1 MASKAIPLFKFVGT
15 VSLGLLTGVSY
26 AVSRLALPALLEL
39 PSASSARASLTHL
52 AASLQTS
59 LVALS
64 SLAAA
69 PLALAYAFA
78 PPRARH
84 PYLVYAS
91 LLAVLSAAAP
101 RLLLGPAGLVAPT
114 AATTT
119 TATSRPTNSKNKTST
134 SAAAARAR
142 SMEASYEVLGD
153 VHSEPASEED
163 VDEPVNGEDVRVH
176 VQGLARAYAIQAS
189 LAALGFAMSVVGL
202 WGDGAT
208 VVIVS

>member
-39 PSASSARASLTHL
+39 PSASSARASLSHL

-59 LVALS
+59 LIALS

-114 AATTT
+114 TTT
-119 TATSRPTNSKNKTST
+119 TTRPANSKNKTST

-176 VQGLARAYAIQAS
+176 VQGLARAYAIQAG

>member
-39 PSASSARASLTHL
+39 PSASSARASLTRL

-101 RLLLGPAGLVAPT
+101 RLLLGPAGLAP
-114 AATTT
+114 ATTS
-119 TATSRPTNSKNKTST
+119 TSAPRSASSKNKTST
-134 SAAAARAR
+134 SAAARAR

-176 VQGLARAYAIQAS
+176 VQGLARAYAIQAG

>member
-1 MASKAIPLFKFVGT
+1 MAYKAIPLFKFVGT

-39 PSASSARASLTHL
+39 PSASSARASLTRL

-101 RLLLGPAGLVAPT
+101 RLLLGPAGLAPAT
-114 AATTT
+114 AS
-119 TATSRPTNSKNKTST
+119 TSAPRSASSKNKTST
-134 SAAAARAR
+134 SAAARAR

-176 VQGLARAYAIQAS
+176 VQSLARAYAIQAG

>member
-39 PSASSARASLTHL
+39 PSASSARASLAHL

-69 PLALAYAFA
+69 PLALAYAVA

-101 RLLLGPAGLVAPT
+101 RLLLGPAGLAP
-114 AATTT
+114 ATTPRS
-119 TATSRPTNSKNKTST
+119 ASSKNKTST
-134 SAAAARAR
+134 SAGAARAR
-142 SMEASYEVLGD
+142 SLEASYEVLGD

-176 VQGLARAYAIQAS
+176 VQGLARAYAIQAG

>member
-39 PSASSARASLTHL
+39 PSASSARASLSHL

-69 PLALAYAFA
+69 PLALAYACA

-101 RLLLGPAGLVAPT
+101 RLLLGPAGLVAP
-114 AATTT
+114 ATTT
-119 TATSRPTNSKNKTST
+119 TTTSRPAISKNKTST

-176 VQGLARAYAIQAS
+176 VQGLARAYAIQAG

>member
-39 PSASSARASLTHL
+39 PSASSARASLTRL

-101 RLLLGPAGLVAPT
+101 RLLLGPAGLAP
-114 AATTT
+114 ATTS
-119 TATSRPTNSKNKTST
+119 TSAPRPASSKNKTST
-134 SAAAARAR
+134 SAAARAR

-176 VQGLARAYAIQAS
+176 VQGLARAYAIQAG

>member
-39 PSASSARASLTHL
+39 PSASSARASLTRL

-101 RLLLGPAGLVAPT
+101 RLLLGPAGLAP
-114 AATTT
+114 ATTST
-119 TATSRPTNSKNKTST
+119 TSAPRSASSKNKTST
-134 SAAAARAR
+134 SAAARAR

-176 VQGLARAYAIQAS
+176 VQGLARAYAIQAG

>member
-39 PSASSARASLTHL
+39 PSASSARASLAHL

-101 RLLLGPAGLVAPT
+101 RLLLGRAGLVAPT
-114 AATTT
+114 ATT
-119 TATSRPTNSKNKTST
+119 TATTRPANSKNKTST

-176 VQGLARAYAIQAS
+176 VQGLARAYTVQAG

>member
-39 PSASSARASLTHL
+39 PSASSARASLSHL

-59 LVALS
+59 LIALS

-101 RLLLGPAGLVAPT
+101 RLLLGSAGLVAPT
-114 AATTT
+114 ATTT
-119 TATSRPTNSKNKTST
+119 TRPANCKNKTST

-176 VQGLARAYAIQAS
+176 VQGLARAYAIQAG

>member
-39 PSASSARASLTHL
+39 PSASSARASLSHL

-78 PPRARH
+78 PRRARH

-91 LLAVLSAAAP
+91 LLAVLSAVAP

-114 AATTT
+114 ATTT
-119 TATSRPTNSKNKTST
+119 TTRPANSKNKTST

-176 VQGLARAYAIQAS
+176 VQGLARAYAIQAG